1 MCAFIVGAVLLIF
14 FIASAGSWLE
24 QNPWGWLVVLASIG
38 LVAAVWYLMRKRK
51 IANGLVALQRIADE
65 LEVIVTNFADIDSF
79 LALRKGEK
87 AIYERSEV
95 QLREYKRTGS
105 TYKGGNA
112 GVIIRATSNVG
123 FTLGGSQGSMTPNPE
138 EQTIID
144 TGTAIFTNQRILFAG
159 PNHTR
164 EWEFDKLITYSTGDN
179 GFVVDLAVSNRTR
192 ASALAADSANGITPG
207 IMATICIE
215 LFQNGEESARAW
227 AQELITDIRKKV
239 AEHKNK

>member
-112 GVIIRATSNVG
+112 GVIIRATNNVG

-144 TGTAIFTNQRILFAG
+144 TGTAIFTNQRILQAPTTLVSG
-159 PNHTR
+159 N
-164 EWEFDKLITYSTGDN
+164 ST
-179 GFVVDLAVSNRTR
+179 S
-192 ASALAADSANGITPG
+192 
-207 IMATICIE
+207 
-215 LFQNGEESARAW
+215 
-227 AQELITDIRKKV
+227 
-239 AEHKNK
+239 